1 VVNFVSNNGMYIKH
15 DDERIKRIVLD
26 LHDEIVDSM
35 KVVTLFR
42 CSS

>member
-15 DDERIKRIVLD
+15 DYERIKRIVLD

>member
-1 VVNFVSNNGMYIKH
+1 MVNFASNNGMYIKH
-15 DDERIKRIVLD
+15 DDERMKRIVLD
-26 LHDEIVDSM
+26 LHDVIVDSM

>member
-1 VVNFVSNNGMYIKH
+1 MLNFASNNGMYIKH
-15 DDERIKRIVLD
+15 DNERIKSIVLD
-26 LHDEIVDSM
+26 LHDVIVDSM